1 MNVIFESITNRII
14 PKSKESTKKYR
25 SRIGKFQGWISIIVN
40 GLMFFLKLLIGLI
53 IGSISVIADAFHT
66 LTDVISSGVVIWGF
80 NESEKPADKNHPYGH
95 GRAEYVATLVIA
107 ILLIVAGIEFI
118 ESSIER
124 IVNPTIIEPE
134 WWMIISIFITIF
146 IKMIVAQYAEYLSS
160 KIASGTLHAD
170 AWHHRADA
178 ISSFLVAT
186 AMILGKYGYFQVD
199 GWTGLIVA
207 LFIMWSGFGIAKEA
221 VDDLIGKPPTIEEI
235 NDIRKISLNVE
246 GVIGVHDIA
255 VHSYGKDKFASIHV
269 EIDEQEDQ
277 MDAHL
282 ISENV
287 EKTLNKKLGVSPTVH
302 VDPISITDP
311 KTKKVKKY
319 LIENFSDHE
328 IISSFHDI
336 RVVDTNKHHVILFG
350 VDVKPNLS
358 KSIVIETCDLIEKEL
373 QSIFTEF
380 DVDITVSGIHN
391 YS

>member
-1 MNVIFESITNRII
+1 VNVIFESITNRII

-134 WWMIISIFITIF
+134 WWMIISIIITIF

-235 NDIRKISLNVE
+235 NDIRKLSLDVE

-287 EKTLNKKLGVSPTVH
+287 EKILNKKLGVSPTVH
-302 VDPISITDP
+302 MDPVSITDP

-319 LIENFSDHE
+319 LIENYSDHD

-380 DVDITVSGIHN
+380 DVDITISGIHN

>member
-1 MNVIFESITNRII
+1 VNVIFESITNRII

-134 WWMIISIFITIF
+134 WWMIISIIITIF

-287 EKTLNKKLGVSPTVH
+287 EKILNKKLGVSPTVH
-302 VDPISITDP
+302 VDPVSITDP

-358 KSIVIETCDLIEKEL
+358 KSIVIETCALIEKEL